1 MDREWEL
8 KAACKGVDPD
18 VFFKSQTIG
27 LARQTCDGCPVR
39 MECLEATLVREAGVA
54 KEFRT
59 GLVAGLTGKQRWK
72 ITQQRKAAARATE
85 KPPAKKKPQP
95 KKSTRRWNVAPCGT
109 RAAYQ
114 RHVRKKEPIDAACR
128 EANAVG
134 KREHA
139 RTGSTQVPAS
149 G

>member
-1 MDREWEL
+1 MTREWEL
-8 KAACKGVDPD
+8 RAACKGVDPE
-18 VFFKSQTIG
+18 VFFKPQAIG

-72 ITQQRKAAARATE
+72 ITQQRKAAAKASE
-85 KPPAKKKPQP
+85 KPPVKKPQP

-128 EANAVG
+128 EANAAG

-139 RTGSTQVPAS
+139 RTGSTQVPES
-149 G
+149 Q